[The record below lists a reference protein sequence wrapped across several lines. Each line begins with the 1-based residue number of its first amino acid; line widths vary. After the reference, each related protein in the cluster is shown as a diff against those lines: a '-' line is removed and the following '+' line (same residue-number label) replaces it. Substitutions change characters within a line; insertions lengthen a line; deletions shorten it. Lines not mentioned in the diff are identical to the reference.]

1 MTETK
6 PVEKPSDIGA
16 MDDDTPSGQFHTKL
30 VQHRNPCY
38 VACTR
43 AKQSLMLC

>member
-1 MTETK
+1 MTEAK

-30 VQHRNPCY
+30 VQRWFAITDHP
-38 VACTR
+38 
-43 AKQSLMLC
+43 